1 MPKGANVPVPSS
13 AVRIEVGWAAGAD
26 ADASALLVA
35 SGKVRSDL
43 DFVFY
48 NQPHH
53 PSGAVR
59 HEGKRPGSIVLDV
72 LSADLARV
80 EPQVDGIVIVA
91 STEGGAVGRLEGL
104 FVRVVEVG
112 SEAEVARFDS
122 IGATSETAVV
132 LGELYRR
139 QGGWKFRAV
148 GQGYTSGLAGLATD
162 YGISVDEA
170 PATPHEYTP
179 PPPPAPSHEFAP
191 PPPPS
196 GAVPPE
202 PGRLVGQ
209 PPGSGSTEPDQAMP
223 PDAPIPFEA
232 GHSGAPTWQSPT
244 APPGR
249 HPASSDQPVPPRS
262 LTRPSNYTSP
272 GNPAPPP
279 GGYRSYG
286 RNPPASTHFDRYP
299 APGHHSS
306 PSGHYPPGQYAP
318 APAGHSAPA
327 RAASAGQ
334 SFGKLSLT
342 KEFPSVSLTAHGAT
356 SGIMRVNLT
365 WASPQGAS
373 GAVDLDLCCFW
384 ELIDGRK
391 GDIRPVG
398 DYGSLERPP
407 FIRLDTDDRSGASA
421 AGENL
426 EIDLGHGPG
435 FRRILLFATLYDG
448 AADFRGIGTTAT
460 LYPAGAA
467 PIELSV
473 DGCADGSRD
482 VVLALIENT
491 GTELVVCREGRFVP
505 PPPNRPRWGVT
516 EVDKAYDW
524 GLDWVRG
531 TGKS

>member
-13 AVRIEVGWAAGAD
+13 TVRIDVGWAAGAD

-48 NQPHH
+48 NQPAH

-80 EPQVDGIVIVA
+80 EPQVDGIVIAA

-139 QGGWKFRAV
+139 DGGWKFRAV
-148 GQGYTSGLAGLATD
+148 GQGYASGLAGLATD

-170 PATPHEYTP
+170 PAPPHEYLP
-179 PPPPAPSHEFAP
+179 VPPPPAPSHEFT

-196 GAVPPE
+196 RTVPPE
-202 PGRLVGQ
+202 PGLLVAH
-209 PPGSGSTEPDQAMP
+209 PPASGSTQPDQATP
-223 PDAPIPFEA
+223 PGTPIP
-232 GHSGAPTWQSPT
+232 
-244 APPGR
+244 PGEY
-249 HPASSDQPVPPRS
+249 
-262 LTRPSNYTSP
+262 PSH
-272 GNPAPPP
+272 
-279 GGYRSYG
+279 G
-286 RNPPASTHFDRYP
+286 RNPAAPAHFHRP
-299 APGHHSS
+299 SASGHHPS
-306 PSGHYPPGQYAP
+306 PPGYHPPGQYVP
-318 APAGHSAPA
+318 APPGHSAPA
-327 RAASAGQ
+327 WAASAGQ

-342 KEFPSVSLTAHGAT
+342 KDFPAVSLTARGAT
-356 SGIMRVNLT
+356 AGIMRVNLN

-384 ELIDGRK
+384 ELVDGRK
-391 GDIRPVG
+391 GDIRSVG
-398 DYGSLERPP
+398 DSGSLERPP
-407 FIRLDTDDRSGASA
+407 FIRLDTDDRSGTSA
-421 AGENL
+421 AGENM
-426 EIDLGHGPG
+426 EIDLGHGAE

-448 AADFRGIGTTAT
+448 AADFRGLGATAT
-460 LYPAGAA
+460 LYPAAGP

-491 GTELVVCREGRFVP
+491 GTELVVRREGRFVP

-516 EVDKAYDW
+516 EVDKAYAW